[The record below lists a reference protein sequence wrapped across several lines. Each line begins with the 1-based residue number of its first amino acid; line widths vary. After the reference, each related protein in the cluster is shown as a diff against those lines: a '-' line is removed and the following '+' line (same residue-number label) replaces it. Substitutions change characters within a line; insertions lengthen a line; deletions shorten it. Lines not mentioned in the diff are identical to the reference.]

1 MLTWLVAI
9 PVFAH
14 TWDVLNMSMDAYNRD
29 GGLPTN
35 EAWQVNQGGNAGGVA
50 TQEDGYVNFT
60 KTKAGGS
67 GSGCWA
73 WVRPADALSEP
84 VAGTSYSIEVKARVH
99 SVGVPDDGSYIEA
112 NQIALRVGS
121 KSIAAPIYL
130 KYGDGVSGGSVSSVP
145 GGADACALNTAEWQ
159 VYRWVFHADHAR
171 YDVYVEGM
179 DGPVFEDV
187 EVISTGDANGVYFG
201 AESYHRCN
209 MDVMYVKMGTGDFF
223 SGSKIVSVN
232 LSSDS
237 QVEETT
243 RTIEVTVTTVRIND
257 GETLLVSLVDDEDRT
272 LVEAVEAVVI
282 GDKAVAELTIPA
294 TVTKGNYY
302 VKVAAPNDQIG
313 ETTVRPQTVG
323 YFVCLPNRLAD
334 WMLGGFVRPEGKN
347 PDNSAT
353 GIGKRVSRVA

>member
-14 TWDVLNMSMDAYNRD
+14 TWDVLNKSMDAYNRD

-35 EAWQVNQGGNAGGVA
+35 EAWQVNQGGNAGGIA
-50 TQEDGYVNFT
+50 TQEENYVNFT

-73 WVRPADALSEP
+73 WIRPADALPEP

-99 SVGVPDDGSYIEA
+99 PVGVPDDGSYIEA
-112 NQIALRVGS
+112 NQMALRVGS
-121 KSIAAPIYL
+121 KNIAAPIYL
-130 KYGDGVSGGSVSSVP
+130 KYGDGVSGGSVSLVP
-145 GGADACALNTAEWQ
+145 GGTDAYALNTAEWQ
-159 VYRWVFHADHAR
+159 VYRWVFHADHSR
-171 YDVYVEGM
+171 YDVYVEGV
-179 DGPVFEDV
+179 DGSVFEDV
-187 EVISTGDANGVYFG
+187 EVVSTGDANGVYFG

-209 MDVMYVKMGTGDFF
+209 IDVMYVKMGTGDFF

-237 QVEETT
+237 QVEKTA
-243 RTIEVTVTTVRIND
+243 RTIEVTATTVRIND

-302 VKVAAPNDQIG
+302 VKVAAPNDQWNILCACPIVWPIG
-313 ETTVRPQTVG
+313 CWEALLGRETRTRLLDRIRNPPSSVR
-323 YFVCLPNRLAD
+323 
-334 WMLGGFVRPEGKN
+334 
-347 PDNSAT
+347 
-353 GIGKRVSRVA
+353 